1 MRIKSAR
8 ALAAGEL
15 GSAAGAVREL
25 EQAPDATPT
34 TSKTASDS
42 RRVLFIEAS
51 YHRGRRSN
59 VFRPDR
65 QSAMRTQHQYAATT
79 PMTYSAGVRA
89 RPSTRREIGKRT
101 TAQATSTVISWPI
114 STPRLNVSSAT
125 GR

>member
-1 MRIKSAR
+1 MKKKDIFFFFK
-8 ALAAGEL
+8 
-15 GSAAGAVREL
+15 
-25 EQAPDATPT
+25 Q
-34 TSKTASDS
+34 KTAYEMLRSLVGSEMCIRD
-42 RRVLFIEAS
+42 R

-79 PMTYSAGVRA
+79 PMAYSAGVRA